1 MNWEKVIQNV
11 QDKLYRFSLRI
22 TGNSVEAEDIVQ
34 EIRIRLWN
42 KELEIN
48 DLKNPEAWC
57 MTLAKNLSLDKL
69 RSKHRRT
76 EDADGLRQVIAPS
89 ENPYQQTEKV
99 DMMQQIRLILKNL
112 PEKQRMVMHLRDIEG
127 LTYDEIVE
135 QLEMPMSQVKINLFR
150 ARQTVREKLIEID
163 NYLK

>member
-42 KELEIN
+42 KALEIN

-76 EDADGLRQVIAPS
+76 EDADGLQQVIAPS
-89 ENPYQQTEKV
+89 ENPYQQMEKG
-99 DMMQQIRLILKNL
+99 DMMQQIRLILNHL

-127 LTYDEIVE
+127 MTYEEIVE

-150 ARQTVREKLIEID
+150 ARQTVRERWLEID
-163 NYLK
+163 HYLK

>member
-11 QDKLYRFSLRI
+11 QDKVYRFSLRI

-42 KELEIN
+42 KTLEIN

-76 EDADGLRQVIAPS
+76 EDLDDVRQVIAPTES
-89 ENPYQQTEKV
+89 PYQQTEKG
-99 DMMQQIRLILKNL
+99 DMMQQIRLILNQL
-112 PEKQRMVMHLRDIEG
+112 PEKQRMTMHLRDIEG

-150 ARQTVREKLIEID
+150 ARQTVREKLLEI
-163 NYLK
+163 NKF

>member
-42 KELEIN
+42 KTLEIN

-76 EDADGLRQVIAPS
+76 EDLDDVRQVVAPTES
-89 ENPYQQTEKV
+89 PYQQTEKG
-99 DMMQQIRLILKNL
+99 DMMQQIRLILNQL
-112 PEKQRMVMHLRDIEG
+112 PEKQRMTMHLRDIEG

-150 ARQTVREKLIEID
+150 ARQTVREKLLEI
-163 NYLK
+163 NKF

>member
-1 MNWEKVIQNV
+1 
-11 QDKLYRFSLRI
+11 
-22 TGNSVEAEDIVQ
+22 
-34 EIRIRLWN
+34 
-42 KELEIN
+42 
-48 DLKNPEAWC
+48 

-127 LTYDEIVE
+127 LAYDEIVE

-150 ARQTVREKLIEID
+150 ARQTVREKLIEIN

>member
-42 KELEIN
+42 KTLEIN

-76 EDADGLRQVIAPS
+76 EDLDDVRQVIAPTES
-89 ENPYQQTEKV
+89 PYQQTEKG
-99 DMMQQIRLILKNL
+99 DMMQQIRLILNQL
-112 PEKQRMVMHLRDIEG
+112 PEKQRMTMHLRDIEG

-150 ARQTVREKLIEID
+150 ARQTVREKLLEI
-163 NYLK
+163 NKF

>member
-48 DLKNPEAWC
+48 DLKNPEELGNFL
-57 MTLAKNLSLDKL
+57 ML
-69 RSKHRRT
+69 
-76 EDADGLRQVIAPS
+76 
-89 ENPYQQTEKV
+89 
-99 DMMQQIRLILKNL
+99 
-112 PEKQRMVMHLRDIEG
+112 
-127 LTYDEIVE
+127 
-135 QLEMPMSQVKINLFR
+135 
-150 ARQTVREKLIEID
+150 
-163 NYLK
+163 